1 MENTFGCQC
10 MWISF
15 SMVRQPFSG
24 CFDYE
29 FWLLVSWEIVEQF
42 KFAKLKAQWWM
53 AKWKIEWVVGCSC
66 LHTWPLMT

>member
-15 SMVRQPFSG
+15 SMVPRQPFSG
-24 CFDYE
+24 SFDYE

-42 KFAKLKAQWWM
+42 KFAKLKA
-53 AKWKIEWVVGCSC
+53 
-66 LHTWPLMT
+66 